1 VKPSVHRNPF
11 TGRIHY
17 DSLIMEYIKKYQET
31 LDVQMWHNVFSKL
44 GLLILRMI
52 WQERRKYRKELRGVK
67 NQELYHIS
75 YICLGEAMRKF
86 DTVNFPLYTF
96 PRFLQ
101 RHIQKEVRK
110 LVADRKKYL
119 NCGLTAAA
127 FRTGKTGAE
136 KAEDIREGL
145 INRIEVKDAMA
156 YIVKRYKI
164 PEIQLKAFYLW
175 CEGKTYQ
182 KIAEQSGRS
191 KARVH
196 VWVKRII
203 GRLKNRIKEA
213 DEG

>member
-1 VKPSVHRNPF
+1 MSVYRNPL

-17 DSLIMEYIKKYQET
+17 DSLLMEYIKNYQET

-44 GLLILRMI
+44 GHLIARMI
-52 WQERRKYRKELRGVK
+52 WQERRKYRKELREVK

-86 DTVNFPLYTF
+86 DTVNFPIYTF

-101 RHIQKEVRK
+101 RHIQKEVTK
-110 LVADRKKYL
+110 LVADKRRYL
-119 NCGLTAAA
+119 DCGLTAAA
-127 FRTGKTGAE
+127 FNTGRTGAE
-136 KAEDIREGL
+136 KSEDIRESL
-145 INRIEVKDAMA
+145 INRMDVRDAMA
-156 YIVKRYKI
+156 YIVAQYKI

-182 KIAEQSGRS
+182 EIAEKSGRS

-196 VWVKRII
+196 VWVRRIVE
-203 GRLKNRIKEA
+203 RLQRRLGET
-213 DEG
+213 DEV